1 MPPDPPPAEDLGSS
15 GRAGTLYSP
24 PYAPPALPHDSVAP
38 VSREAA
44 DASPPPMLKHWREV
58 KAQHPE
64 TILFYRVGDFYEM
77 FHEDAQL
84 AARVLDITLTSRG
97 DGVPLAGV
105 PVKAAAE
112 YLRQLIGAGHRVAI
126 CEQVE
131 DPRLAKGL
139 VRREVVETVTPG
151 AMLQEGW
158 LAGGKNNFLVAVA
171 RDDQRVGLA
180 AIDLSTGEFLLETL
194 DEAGLAEALGRLGPA
209 EVVLPGDA
217 ALPAGDDVLR
227 TVRERWEF
235 DPDLARE
242 ELARRFSLATLD
254 GLGVGP
260 EDAPAIGA
268 AGALLRYLTELQP
281 SGLPHLARPFV
292 RRSDEFLWLDEM
304 TRRNLELVE
313 PLRAGARGCTLLETI
328 DATVTPMG
336 GRLLR
341 QWLLSPL
348 RDPATIGYRLD
359 AVEVTVRD
367 GRGRARLREALDGV
381 RDVERLAGRAA
392 AGRATPRELG
402 ALRDSFL
409 RLPDV
414 SEALSALAASTL
426 PGGGRAAALADAVD
440 ELDLLADLVS
450 ELARGLEERPP
461 ALLADGGVIREGYD
475 TELDEL
481 RTLRDGGRQYIAS
494 LQQRERERTGISSL
508 KVGFNKVFGYYLEIT
523 NAHAARVPPDYERRQ
538 TLASAE
544 RYVTPELKDYEAR
557 VLGAEE
563 RMAAREAELF
573 GALRALVGQAIGR
586 IQRTA
591 RVLARLDVWT
601 TLADGAVTG
610 RYVRPEVHDGFDL
623 VLRECRHPV
632 IERMMPRESFIPND
646 ARFTEAERVALVT
659 GPNMAGKS
667 TILRQIGLC
676 VVLAQMGAFVP
687 AAAASV
693 GTVDRLFTRVGA
705 SDNLARGQSTF
716 MVEMSETSAILHNAG
731 PRSLVLL
738 DEIGRGTSTYDG
750 VAIAWA
756 VTEHLHDRVGCKT
769 MFATHYHE
777 LMQLPERLQ
786 HARNY
791 NVAVRETG
799 ETVVFLHRLE
809 PGGTDRSY
817 GIHVAQLAGLPDSV
831 VRRAREILGT
841 LEGDHRVVPGAPPE
855 TPRDPGQLAL
865 FAEPPPTDP
874 MVEEL
879 RLIDVNAL
887 TPLEALNRLAD
898 LQRRAEDR
906 R

>member
-1 MPPDPPPAEDLGSS
+1 MSPDSELFESDKRSTKTPGN
-15 GRAGTLYSP
+15 
-24 PYAPPALPHDSVAP
+24 
-38 VSREAA
+38 
-44 DASPPPMLKHWREV
+44 MLEHWRQV
-58 KAQHPE
+58 KAQHRDA
-64 TILFYRVGDFYEM
+64 ILFYRVGDFFEM
-77 FHEDAQL
+77 FHDDAEV
-84 AARVLDITLTSRG
+84 AARVLEITLTSRG

-105 PVKAAAE
+105 PVKAAAD
-112 YLRQLIGAGHRVAI
+112 YLRQLVAAGYRVAI

-131 DPRLAKGL
+131 DPKLARGL

-151 AMLQEGW
+151 ALLQEGW
-158 LAGGKNNFLVAVA
+158 LAGGRNNFLVALA
-171 RDDQRVGLA
+171 GERDRIGLA
-180 AIDLSTGEFLLETL
+180 AIDLSTGEFVLEAL
-194 DEAGLAEALGRLGPA
+194 DPAGLAEALGRLGPA
-209 EVVLPGDA
+209 EVVLPSDLAVTVEDG
-217 ALPAGDDVLR
+217 VLR

-235 DPDLARE
+235 DAELARE
-242 ELARRFSLATLD
+242 ELSRRFALATLD
-254 GLGVGP
+254 GLGLGP
-260 EDAPAIGA
+260 DDAPAVGA

-281 SGLPHLARPFV
+281 AGLPHLARPLV
-292 RRSDEFLWLDEM
+292 RRSDAFLWLDEM

-313 PLRAGARGCTLLETI
+313 PLRAGARNCTLLETM

-341 QWLLSPL
+341 QWMLSPL
-348 RDPATIGYRLD
+348 RDPASIDYRLD

-367 GRGRARLREALDGV
+367 SRGRARLREALDGV

-392 AGRATPRELG
+392 AGRAAPRELG

-414 SEALSALAASTL
+414 AEALSSLAASSL
-426 PGGGRAAALADAVD
+426 PDAGPSAALADAVD
-440 ELDLLADLVS
+440 ELDLLPELTS
-450 ELARGLEERPP
+450 ELVRGLEDRPPP
-461 ALLADGGVIREGYD
+461 ALGDGGVIRAGYD
-475 TELDEL
+475 RELDEL
-481 RTLRDGGRQYIAS
+481 RALRDGGRQYIAG
-494 LQQRERERTGISSL
+494 LQQRERERTGIPSL

-523 NAHAARVPPDYERRQ
+523 NAHAAKVPPDYERRQ

-573 GALRALVGQAIGR
+573 GALRAGVGRAIAR
-586 IQRTA
+586 VQRSA
-591 RVLARLDVWT
+591 HVLARLDVWAA
-601 TLADGAVTG
+601 LAERSVGG
-610 RYVRPEVHDGFDL
+610 RYVRPQVHDGYDL
-623 VLRECRHPV
+623 VLRESRHPV
-632 IERMMPRESFIPND
+632 IERLMAREQFIPND

-687 AAAASV
+687 AAEASIGV
-693 GTVDRLFTRVGA
+693 VDRLFTRVGA

-716 MVEMSETSAILHNAG
+716 MVEMSETSSILHNAG
-731 PRSLVLL
+731 RRSLVLL

-756 VTEHLHDRVGCKT
+756 VTEHLHDRLGCKT

-799 ETVVFLHRLE
+799 DTVVFLHRLE

-817 GIHVAQLAGLPDSV
+817 GIHVAQLAGLPDGV

-841 LEGDHRVVPGAPPE
+841 LEGEHRMVPGPP
-855 TPRDPGQLAL
+855 PDLVRDPGQLGL
-865 FAEPPPTDP
+865 FVDPAMPDP

-887 TPLEALNRLAD
+887 TPLEALNRLAE
-898 LQRRAEDR
+898 LKRRAEDR